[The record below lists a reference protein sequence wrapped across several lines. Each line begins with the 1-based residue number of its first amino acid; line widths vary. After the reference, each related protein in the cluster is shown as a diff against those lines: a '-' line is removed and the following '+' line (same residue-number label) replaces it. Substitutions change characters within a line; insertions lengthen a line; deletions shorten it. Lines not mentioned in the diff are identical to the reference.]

1 MRIWVD
7 ADAAPREMKDVIFR
21 AGKRLGLEVV
31 LVANQ
36 SLEIPAAYPGAR
48 SVCVKE
54 GADAADHHI
63 VASAEPG
70 DVVVTADVALAA
82 LLVKRSIAVI
92 DPRGDEYDDDDVGAR
107 LFTRNR
113 MEELRGAGVRTS
125 GPAPYDEKSKRAFA
139 AALDRVLTRLLRR
152 GPGGRRA

>member
-1 MRIWVD
+1 MTIWVD

-21 AGKRLGLEVV
+21 AGKRLGVEVV

-48 SVCVKE
+48 SVCVKD
-54 GADAADHHI
+54 GADAADHWI
-63 VASAEPG
+63 VGAAQPG
-70 DVVVTADVALAA
+70 DVAVTADVALAA
-82 LLVKRSIAVI
+82 LLVQKSIAAI
-92 DPRGDEYDDDDVGAR
+92 DPRGDEYTEDDVGAR

-139 AALDRVLTRLLRR
+139 ATLDRVLTRRLRK
-152 GPGGRRA
+152 